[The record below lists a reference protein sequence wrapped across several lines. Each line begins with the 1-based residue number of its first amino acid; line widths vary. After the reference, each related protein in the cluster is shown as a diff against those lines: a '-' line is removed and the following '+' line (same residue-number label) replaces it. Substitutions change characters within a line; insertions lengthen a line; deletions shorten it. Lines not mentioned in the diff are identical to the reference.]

1 MALKFPLVEG
11 CNAKYCIMFTL
22 RDREQVLP
30 QVATGGAPSP
40 NNESLFT
47 LAVGVLKKRVERALH
62 ARLFLLSQIG
72 PNSFLIGGDSPD
84 HKYKV
89 TIGSQVRIEP

>member
-1 MALKFPLVEG
+1 MIHQGSRPG
-11 CNAKYCIMFTL
+11 S
-22 RDREQVLP
+22 P
-30 QVATGGAPSP
+30 TGGHRRVPSP
-40 NNESLFT
+40 NNDCLFT

-62 ARLFLLSQIG
+62 ARLFLLTQSG

-89 TIGSQVRIEP
+89 TIGSQVRN